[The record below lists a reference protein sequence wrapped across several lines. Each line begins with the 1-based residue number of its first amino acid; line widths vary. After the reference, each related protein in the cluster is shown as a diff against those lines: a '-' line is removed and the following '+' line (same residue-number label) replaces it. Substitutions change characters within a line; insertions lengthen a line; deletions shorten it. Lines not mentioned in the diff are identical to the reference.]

1 MPAASGGVHAAFTW
15 ATMSR
20 GAATRLSAGS
30 DSSYL
35 QLSHS
40 PVAYFSHAP
49 NSACHA
55 HGSAPFPR
63 ACGMRIAQ
71 RKLKVC
77 TAPGGAPDP
86 PSFA

>member
-1 MPAASGGVHAAFTW
+1 MSGLAGLGALGDCPSPSPGPYRMPAASGGVHAAFTW

-40 PVAYFSHAP
+40 P
-49 NSACHA
+49 
-55 HGSAPFPR
+55 
-63 ACGMRIAQ
+63 
-71 RKLKVC
+71 
-77 TAPGGAPDP
+77 
-86 PSFA
+86 